1 MKLLKILNYLYQ
13 GLKANLKKKCFPV
26 YCNIIKVWEA
36 FHEANIKID
45 IGSDQTSLLT
55 LAGGYYPIN
64 FFDEANEM
72 MASKPDLFKKL
83 VQDSLIKHVEAIN
96 EHTKSGTYF
105 FDYGNAF
112 LLEASRA
119 GANVFK
125 TESNEFKYLVMF
137 KISWDLCFLILAL
150 AL

>member
-1 MKLLKILNYLYQ
+1 M
-13 GLKANLKKKCFPV
+13 G
-26 YCNIIKVWEA
+26 NIIKVWEA

-45 IGSDQTSLLT
+45 IGSDQTSLHNPW
-55 LAGGYYPIN
+55 AGGYYPYQIS
-64 FFDEANEM
+64 FDEANEM

-125 TESNEFKYLVMF
+125 TESNEFKYPTYVQDIMGPM
-137 KISWDLCFLILAL
+137 CFDFGFGLLDGYVPQGKEGRS
-150 AL
+150 